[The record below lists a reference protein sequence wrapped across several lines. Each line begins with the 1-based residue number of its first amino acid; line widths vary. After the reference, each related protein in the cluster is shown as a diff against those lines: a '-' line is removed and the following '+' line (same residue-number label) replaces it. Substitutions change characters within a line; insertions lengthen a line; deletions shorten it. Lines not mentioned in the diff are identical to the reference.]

1 MVVLDMLKKRA
12 ARYAELTKSIEDPAV
27 YGNQALFKEVQ
38 RERGQLKE
46 IAEIAERLSKLEAQI
61 KGDEEILADKSADAE
76 MRAMAEEELKELKPQ
91 FEALSTEA
99 EDMLVLEDAS
109 DSRNCILEIRGAEGG
124 DEATLFARELMETYA
139 RFCAQH
145 KFKLQVMDEVESE
158 VGGLKSGTYAITGE
172 NVWKWFKY
180 EAGGHRVQ
188 RVPAT
193 ETQGRIHTSLAT
205 VAVLPEVEEVDIKI
219 NEADLEIKAARSGG
233 PGGQNV
239 NKTSSRCQMRHIPT
253 GIFVDCQ
260 ATPSFHKN
268 KDEAMRILR
277 AKLYER
283 EQERIAAE
291 RKEARSVIGS
301 GKRGEKIRTYNFP
314 QNRCTDHRCNENFG
328 LEQVMEGKLD
338 DVILALR
345 KWERAERLKE
355 MAKQS

>member
-1 MVVLDMLKKRA
+1 MLRKRA
-12 ARYAELTKSIEDPAV
+12 DRYAELTRSTEDPAV
-27 YGNQALFKEVQ
+27 YNNPQKFKEVQ
-38 RERGQLKE
+38 RERGSLKE
-46 IAEIAERLSKLEAQI
+46 QAEVYAKLARLESQI
-61 KGDEEILADKSADAE
+61 KGDEEILTDKSADSE
-76 MRAMAEEELKELKPQ
+76 MRAMAEEELKDLKPQ
-91 FEALSTEA
+91 FARLTEEA

-139 RFCAQH
+139 RFCTQH

-158 VGGLKSGTYAITGE
+158 VGGLKSGVYAITGE
-172 NVWKWFKY
+172 NVWKWLKY

-268 KDEAMRILR
+268 KDEALRILR

-283 EQERIAAE
+283 EQERIASE

-314 QNRCTDHRCNENFG
+314 QSRCTDHRCNENFG
-328 LEQVMEGKLD
+328 IEQVMAGRLD

-345 KWERAERLKE
+345 KWERSERLKE
-355 MAKQS
+355 LARQA